1 MSFHKHINH
10 AVDYS
15 LRAHVATPVNPKK
28 PLFEPGAGLRA
39 GHVLIDNIINSV
51 KVTWSNMQGS
61 DRDGVNA
68 VVLITMGSDDTE
80 SLVTMVFNPETKCN
94 ANNMPELEA
103 ENYVRAI
110 EYLKGACANRGAE
123 DRRIGMAVDR
133 ILKHQSEQYDMASV
147 N

>member
-1 MSFHKHINH
+1 MSFMKHIKH
-10 AVDYS
+10 ASDYG
-15 LRAHVATPVNPKK
+15 LRAHISAASSPGKS
-28 PLFEPGAGLRA
+28 LFEPGAGIRA
-39 GHVLIDNIINSV
+39 GHALIDNIVNTV
-51 KVTWSNMQGS
+51 QVTWNNMTGP

-80 SLVTMVFNPETKCN
+80 SLVTMVFNPGIKCN
-94 ANNMPELEA
+94 VNNMPELEA

-110 EYLKGACANRGAE
+110 GCLQGACVNRGEA

-133 ILKHQSEQYDMASV
+133 ILKDQSERYGQASL